1 MKYIKTL
8 ALLFVV
14 MSLATGCKDDS
25 DDHPID
31 EASGPEE
38 EDVIDPEEQ
47 RVSNE
52 RNGVMTLLY
61 NLADVEFGKDIK
73 DDIDFESQT
82 YEPTIGLDRD
92 PANPLVRSVKVQ
104 DASYCESIFRSLV
117 DDATFIRET
126 DDGCI
131 IDMSNLNCRA
141 DGKKQNL
148 GTLTFHRGNGSDN
161 VGYADVNIRCIPKLQ
176 RIVYLTQEQW
186 GENASWDS
194 PCEWGDVY
202 LGNNHYWICVR
213 ESQGYNKQKKELR
226 GVLVNIQ
233 KGRGDLYYS
242 GYSEVWDANPVPKV
256 QDIYDYLSLCG
267 DEEFLTQ
274 KKRIC
279 KKLPNKIFP
288 RLGWN
293 KETDYV
299 IFDIGSDDAGFATTE
314 PGYIFNDSGTES
326 KLTPK
331 VAGVVM
337 ESKDTNPKFP
347 EAHIFY
353 AYYRD
358 GYTAFKGNK
367 RHQKYVS
374 IPSKCKYVDEAE
386 SRDYD
391 SWGDGGFRNLR
402 RQAYPYTLSAVYFWD
417 KVPPGFTLVDI

>member
-14 MSLATGCKDDS
+14 MSLATGCKDN
-25 DDHPID
+25 DDTLPV
-31 EASGPEE
+31 ETEENGPEK

-47 RVSNE
+47 RVGNE

-61 NLADVEFGKDIK
+61 NLADVEFEKEFE
-73 DDIDFESQT
+73 DDIDFENTT

-92 PANPLVRSVKVQ
+92 PANPLVRSVKVESA
-104 DASYCESIFRSLV
+104 DYCERIFRSLV
-117 DDATFIRET
+117 DDDTFIRET

-141 DGKKQNL
+141 DGKKQNF

-176 RIVYLTQEQW
+176 RIVYLTKEQW
-186 GENASWDS
+186 GENANWES

-202 LGNNHYWICVR
+202 LGDNHYWICVR
-213 ESQGYNKQKKELR
+213 ESQGSNEKKKELR

-233 KGRGDLYYS
+233 QGRGDYYYS
-242 GYSEVWDANPVPKV
+242 GYDEVWDAKPVPEV

-267 DEEFLTQ
+267 NEEFLTQ

-279 KKLPNKIFP
+279 KKLPNKVFP
-288 RLGWN
+288 GLAWNFGKDYMILEIGSEDEGFAN
-293 KETDYV
+293 KE
-299 IFDIGSDDAGFATTE
+299 S
-314 PGYIFNDSGTES
+314 GYIFHNGISEQA
-326 KLTPK
+326 L
-331 VAGVVM
+331 M
-337 ESKDTNPKFP
+337 NPKFS

-353 AYYRD
+353 YYYRD
-358 GYTAFKGNK
+358 KYKLFKGKK

-374 IPSKCKYVDEAE
+374 LPSKCMYLDQVEN
-386 SRDYD
+386 RNYD

-402 RQAYPYTLSAVYFWD
+402 CYSYPYTLSAKPFWG
-417 KVPPGFTLVDI
+417 KVPSGFTLVDI